1 MTSYSL
7 NMFKLMTTSA
17 DPRPKN
23 IYENGERTERIS
35 GYSYNLIDVEQ
46 GSILS
51 VTIPKQKFLPPQ
63 SFVEVINPL
72 GTPYVS
78 GNRAL
83 LSIKADDI
91 IPIEED

>member
-1 MTSYSL
+1 MASYSL
-7 NMFKLMTTSA
+7 NLNQVMATSTE
-17 DPRPKN
+17 PREKF
-23 IYENGERTERIS
+23 IYVNGERTETKS
-35 GYSYNLIDVEQ
+35 GYTYKLIDIDQ
-46 GSILS
+46 GEILS
-51 VTIPKQKFLPPQ
+51 VTIPKPTFLPPQ
-63 SFVEVINPL
+63 KFVEVINPV